1 MKPEDYQ
8 DRVDTFRNTLLT
20 QAKRISKLYDDF
32 EINTVAHVFTL
43 KDNEQIKSWNAV
55 ANNIEEVVEIIE
67 LLIHD
72 LEVYDKLWYDYLDI
86 DE

>member
-1 MKPEDYQ
+1 MKQEDYQ

-43 KDNEQIKSWNAV
+43 KNK
-55 ANNIEEVVEIIE
+55 NILVGVE
-67 LLIHD
+67 LLQFR
-72 LEVYDKLWYDYLDI
+72 WYC
-86 DE
+86 